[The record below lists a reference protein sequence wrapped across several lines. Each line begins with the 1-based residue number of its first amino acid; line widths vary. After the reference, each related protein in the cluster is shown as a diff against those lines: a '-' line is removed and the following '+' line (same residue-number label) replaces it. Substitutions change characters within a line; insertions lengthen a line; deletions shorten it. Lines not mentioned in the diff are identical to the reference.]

1 MGTTRCKRL
10 NYVEYGKENSDVMIL
25 LHGGGLSW
33 WNYKEAAEILQTD
46 YHVIL
51 PILDGHS
58 GSDKQFTTIEDNA
71 SEIIEFINS
80 QFGGSV
86 LLIGGLSLG
95 GQILLEILSQRK
107 DICQY
112 AIVESAIVI
121 PSKFTYFMIKP
132 AFGSCYGLIKYKWFS
147 KLQFK
152 SLRIKSNLFDSY
164 YKDTCAITKRDMIA
178 FLQENSVYSIKAG
191 IGECKAIVQIFVGE
205 KENRLMKESAKIIHE
220 KLQNSDIQVLPN
232 MYHGELSINYAG
244 DYVKRILEIVKHR

>member
-10 NYVEYGKENSDVMIL
+10 NYVEYGKENRDVMIL

-51 PILDGHS
+51 PILDGHA
-58 GSDKQFTTIEDNA
+58 GSDQQFTTIEDNA
-71 SEIIEFINS
+71 SEIIEFING

-112 AIVESAIVI
+112 AIVESALVI

-132 AFGSCYGLIKYKWFS
+132 AFGNCYSLIKYKWFS
-147 KLQFK
+147 KLQFE
-152 SLRIKSNLFDSY
+152 SLRIKPNLFDLY
-164 YKDTCAITKRDMIA
+164 YKDTCAISKRDIIA
-178 FLQENSVYSIKAG
+178 FLQENSVFSLKAG
-191 IGECKAIVQIFVGE
+191 IEECKTTVQIFVGE

-220 KLQNSDIQVLPN
+220 KLQNSDIQVLSN
-232 MYHGELSINYAG
+232 MYHGDFSINYAG
-244 DYVKRILEIVKHR
+244 DYVKRILEIVKYR

>member
-1 MGTTRCKRL
+1 MGATRCKRL

-33 WNYKEAAEILQTD
+33 WNYKEAAEILQTN

-51 PILDGHS
+51 SILDGHA
-58 GSDKQFTTIEDNA
+58 GSDQQFTTIEDNA
-71 SEIIEFINS
+71 SEIIEFIDS

-112 AIVESAIVI
+112 AIVESALMI
-121 PSKFTYFMIKP
+121 PSKFTYSMIKP

-152 SLRIKSNLFDSY
+152 SLRIKSNLFDEY
-164 YKDTCAITKRDMIA
+164 YKDTCAISKSDMIA
-178 FLQENSVYSIKAG
+178 FLQENSVYSLKDG
-191 IGECKAIVQIFVGE
+191 IGECETTVQIYVGE
-205 KENRLMKESAKIIHE
+205 KENHSMKKSAKIIHE
-220 KLQNSDIQVLPN
+220 KLQGSFIQVLPN
-232 MYHGELSINYAG
+232 MYHGEFSINHAD
-244 DYVKRILEIVKHR
+244 DYVRKLLEIVKQR